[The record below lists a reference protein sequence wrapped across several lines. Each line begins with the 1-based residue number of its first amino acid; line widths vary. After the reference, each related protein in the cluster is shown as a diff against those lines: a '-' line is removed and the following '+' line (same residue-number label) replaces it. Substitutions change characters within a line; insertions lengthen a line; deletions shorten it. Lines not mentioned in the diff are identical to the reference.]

1 MNYKPTII
9 IGAGLSGLTIASQLD
24 EHDFFILEAR
34 DRIGGR
40 VHTVSLGEKTIDM
53 GAAWIH
59 GSVNNPLNPFLKY
72 DEMIPVSD
80 KNPWMHPETSQIQ
93 NMCLTEDTW
102 RQIANEIANMKD
114 KTVGEACAEIAGKYN
129 TEMSC
134 FQYMLEVWYG
144 CSISS
149 MPSSFLQNI
158 EYNDSLFGDYAGS
171 HYLFKKGTGSL
182 ITSIVEGAKQDLKDK
197 IIFEQVVTYILY
209 DRPGKPIE
217 IRTRDNNVYYCD
229 KLCITVPPG
238 PLKDIKFCPP
248 LSASRKCALS
258 KIKMGSYKKIQLTFD
273 SVFWNNDAAMILTQ
287 SSSFTPYILWNNY
300 GRTKG
305 LAMLEAIC
313 PANVGWQL
321 SGKSD
326 EIIADA
332 VLEHMHNY
340 YPQMPDPVA

>member
-9 IGAGLSGLTIASQLD
+9 IGAGLSGLTIASHLE

-59 GSVNNPLNPFLKY
+59 GSVNNPLNPFLNY

-80 KNPWMHPETSQIQ
+80 RNPWIHPDTSKIQ
-93 NMCLTEDTW
+93 NMCLTEETW

-114 KTVGEACAEIAGKYN
+114 KTIGEACAKIAGKYN
-129 TEMSC
+129 TALLC

-144 CSISS
+144 SSISS
-149 MPSSFLQNI
+149 MPTSFLQNI
-158 EYNDSLFGDYAGS
+158 ECNDSLFGDYAGS
-171 HYLFKKGTGSL
+171 HYLFKKGTGSI
-182 ITSIVEGAKQDLKDK
+182 ITSIVEGSKQDLKDK
-197 IIFEQVVTYILY
+197 IIFEQVITDILH
-209 DRPGKPIE
+209 DTPGKPIE
-217 IRTRDNNVYYCD
+217 IRTSNNNIYYCD

-273 SVFWNNDAAMILTQ
+273 SVFWNNDTAMILTQ

-300 GRTKG
+300 GFNKG
-305 LAMLEAIC
+305 LAILEAIC

-321 SGKSD
+321 SGQSD
-326 EIIADA
+326 KIIADA
-332 VLEHMHNY
+332 VLEHMRGM